1 MLANTLLLLS
11 AFLPTAPQA
20 TPDTAV
26 NASVQPSA
34 QEERPASDSVLPAD
48 LGLPSETS
56 AEAEALWRQVLLS
69 VGADAR
75 LNRPVRSFEAPIQ
88 VLLQQKDAQGSPAGQ
103 LETKIGIRYLSLGQG
118 NVREY
123 VDFSYEG
130 DARLIYGPSSYWLI
144 EKDRRTRL
152 VGREHLESRKRVNQT
167 KTLARNF
174 SQLTD
179 LINLQI
185 FAMELIETPAKGT
198 LPKVR
203 GILPSRFQW
212 LEVETPNF
220 EITPREGRDRGD
232 ASVYTVRFGIERQE
246 QDGQELFLPRFVY
259 VTERPFG
266 DDNQEPAPNRE
277 PARELFI
284 DVVNFAQLADLRVP
298 QQLNLFERTP
308 GLLVGREWNRVPDQ
322 QIFLLQGLRL
332 DAPLTP
338 EDFDPRTWGKDNR
351 PDPAHSGNNSG
362 KAPAPPV
369 VPFKRGQ
376 PEAEESESEGSESEE
391 SGNR

>member
-11 AFLPTAPQA
+11 ALLPIAPQA
-20 TPDTAV
+20 MPFA
-26 NASVQPSA
+26 NGSSAGQQAAQPGA

-48 LGLPSETS
+48 LGLPSDTS
-56 AEAEALWRQVLLS
+56 AEAEALWRQVLTS

-88 VLLQQKDAQGSPAGQ
+88 VLLQQKDAQGFPAGQ
-103 LETKIGIRYLSLGQG
+103 LETKIGIRYLSLGEG
-118 NVREY
+118 NLREY

-130 DARLIYGPSSYWLI
+130 DARLIYGPTSYWLV

-167 KTLARNF
+167 RTLARNF

-179 LINLQI
+179 LINLQV
-185 FAMELIETPAKGT
+185 FRMELMETPAKGT
-198 LPKVR
+198 LPKIK

-212 LEVETPNF
+212 LELDTPNF
-220 EITPREGRDRGD
+220 EITPREGRKRGD

-246 QDGQELFLPRFVY
+246 QEGQVLFLPRFVY

-266 DDNQEPAPNRE
+266 EDNQAPDPNRE

-298 QQLNLFERTP
+298 QQLHLFERTP
-308 GLLVGREWNRVPDQ
+308 GLMIGRDWNKVPDQ

-332 DAPLTP
+332 DAPLTAQ
-338 EDFDPRTWGKDNR
+338 DFDPGSWGKDNR
-351 PDPAHSGNNSG
+351 PDPAHSGNNGG
-362 KAPAPPV
+362 KAFAPPF
-369 VPFKRGQ
+369 VPFKRDAAGT
-376 PEAEESESEGSESEE
+376 EESED
-391 SGNR
+391 R

>member
-1 MLANTLLLLS
+1 MLVNTLLLLS
-11 AFLPTAPQA
+11 ALLPAAPQA
-20 TPDTAV
+20 VAAAPSATP
-26 NASVQPSA
+26 ASTTVSSARPSA
-34 QEERPASDSVLPAD
+34 QEERPAGDSVLPLD
-48 LGLPSETS
+48 LGLPTGTS
-56 AEAEALWRQVLLS
+56 AEAEALWRQVLTS

-75 LNRPVRSFEAPIQ
+75 LNRPVRAFEAPIQ
-88 VLLQQKDAQGSPAGQ
+88 VLVQQKDAQGFPAGQ
-103 LETKIGIRYLSLGQG
+103 LETKIGIRYLNLGQG

-174 SQLTD
+174 SRLTD
-179 LINLQI
+179 LINLRV
-185 FAMELIETPAKGT
+185 FDMELMETPAKGT
-198 LPKVR
+198 LPKIK

-212 LEVETPNF
+212 LQVETPDF

-232 ASVYTVRFGIERQE
+232 ASVYTVRFGIERQQ

-266 DDNQEPAPNRE
+266 EDEDAPAPNRE

-308 GLLVGREWNRVPDQ
+308 GLLAGREWNAVPDQ
-322 QIFLLQGLRL
+322 QIYLLQGLRL
-332 DAPLTP
+332 DAPLVP
-338 EDFDPRTWGKDNR
+338 EQFDPRTWLDA
-351 PDPAHSGNNSG
+351 DPAHSE
-362 KAPAPPV
+362 KD
-369 VPFKRGQ
+369 K
-376 PEAEESESEGSESEE
+376 
-391 SGNR
+391 